1 MENKR
6 ICLNLRRGDGDE
18 LYEYLKALLV
28 KTGFTLVKTNYE
40 KEEIDKLIDT
50 AKTCDALVSGV
61 DCWQEEHLE
70 QVGPRLKLISR
81 MGVGFDGIDLEA
93 AKYYGILVTNTQ
105 GTNSQAVAE
114 GAVALML
121 SLTRNVT
128 MCDRLLRGG
137 EWYNRFLSREL
148 TNSCIG
154 IVGYGNIGKRVI
166 TLLQGFTHKVFVY
179 DPFVQT
185 AIEGQK
191 YVTFTT
197 LEQLAQDSDVISL
210 HLPLSGKTRHL
221 VDGNFL
227 AKMKPTSYL
236 INTSRGGI
244 VDEQAL
250 IEALEQKRIA
260 GAALDVFEE
269 EPKVPENLLTKDN
282 VVLTP
287 HMLSASRES
296 AFATVDALV
305 DTIVSYFAGKP
316 KNIVK

>member
-1 MENKR
+1 MP
-6 ICLNLRRGDGDE
+6 CLRCRLLAGGAPGTSRASTETHFPHGSRLRWHRP
-18 LYEYLKALLV
+18 LRLQSITAFWLP
-28 KTGFTLVKTNYE
+28 TL
-40 KEEIDKLIDT
+40 
-50 AKTCDALVSGV
+50 
-61 DCWQEEHLE
+61 
-70 QVGPRLKLISR
+70 P
-81 MGVGFDGIDLEA
+81 
-93 AKYYGILVTNTQ
+93 

-221 VDGNFL
+221 VDGISL
-227 AKMKPTSYL
+227 P
-236 INTSRGGI
+236 R
-244 VDEQAL
+244 
-250 IEALEQKRIA
+250 
-260 GAALDVFEE
+260 
-269 EPKVPENLLTKDN
+269 
-282 VVLTP
+282 
-287 HMLSASRES
+287 
-296 AFATVDALV
+296 
-305 DTIVSYFAGKP
+305 
-316 KNIVK
+316 